1 LTDKPNLLLASTSR
15 YRAELLA
22 RLKIPFT
29 AVSPEVDESPLANE
43 SCHAIALRLAI
54 AKAHAGAKKSGLTN
68 GLVIG
73 SDQVAELNG
82 KALGKPGTTERAF
95 EQLSAMRGQTVVFHT
110 GLALLNIA
118 TSRIQSICVPT
129 TVTMREYAS
138 SEIQYYLNNE
148 NALDCAGSAK
158 SEALGAALIAKMTSD
173 DPTALIG
180 LPLLELTTMLS
191 NEGYKVLS

>member
-1 LTDKPNLLLASTSR
+1 MGTKQNLVLASTSR

-22 RLKIPFT
+22 RLKISFT
-29 AVSPEVDESPLANE
+29 TISPEVDESPLANE
-43 SCHAIALRLAI
+43 GCRAISLRLAI
-54 AKAHAGAKKSGLTN
+54 AKAHAGAKKSGLIH

-110 GLALLNIA
+110 GLTLLNIA
-118 TSRIQSICVPT
+118 TLHIQSICVPT
-129 TVTMREYAS
+129 TVTMREYSTA
-138 SEIQYYLNNE
+138 EIQYYLNNE

-158 SEALGAALIAKMTSD
+158 SEALGAALIAKVTSD

-180 LPLLELTTMLS
+180 LPLLELTTMLG